1 VTVREKI
8 QRRLDDLEAKLQ
20 AGEHLDS
27 VQGLIGVLV
36 AIDSVS
42 KLWRVLTDEERDFLH
57 AARLAVEE
65 EREWS

>member
-1 VTVREKI
+1 MTVREKI

-27 VQGLIGVLV
+27 VQGLITVLV

-42 KLWRVLTDEERDFLH
+42 KFWRVLTDEERDFLH